1 MPPVRSFMR
10 HFDRIP
16 PRAGPRAA
24 AQMLAL
30 CGGLAAGVAAAQP
43 NAAAAGAPLQ
53 LAASDDP
60 TLLDKSLAELMA
72 IEVVSASRHRVALSD
87 TGAAVFVIT
96 QEDIVRSGAR
106 VLPEVLRLAPGVDVA
121 RLSSGRWAIGVR
133 GDTSRFSGGL
143 QVLLDGRSIYS
154 PYFSSVFWDVEQV
167 PLADIERIEI
177 VRGPAGAIW
186 GPNAVNGVINILTFS
201 ARDTLGTRAETLLAS
216 DGQRWLHLRHGA
228 ATPRDGDPYDGAWR
242 LSARA
247 SGTSSYRSADGRD
260 AHDENQNLNLTGRLD
275 QRLAHGDLGLQLQA
289 LQSSD
294 QDEWVLPSTRAPA
307 FHDAAGVK
315 LKFRRLMASSVLTHR
330 LAEQNRLQ
338 LQASIAQEQA
348 ELSGVLNT
356 RNTTTELQLQQQ
368 LSPAGSRHALTYGA
382 GVRGYFDHTESGRY
396 GGLLPADREW
406 SEFRLFAHDRITLA
420 PVRLWLT
427 TRLLLDHNRYTGW
440 QPQPS
445 IDLAWR
451 LSPLQSLWGS
461 LAHSSRVPGRSF
473 QDAQFSLFNQ
483 PVLLPGTSEP
493 QPVSVTTRSLQPLS
507 TQVTALQ
514 LGSRWRFGERLSLDL
529 TAFTQRHRD
538 LGRFE
543 VPYPAAAANA
553 AAANAPLYVD
563 WIGTSARSSGLE
575 LAADWRIRPGL
586 RSQLALS
593 TLHVSSAQR
602 PELEPSTLARSPHAL
617 ASWRLSWD
625 LAPRVYLDGWLRYSA
640 SRPAFRP
647 GELPV
652 RARTALDL
660 NLRWRASPLL
670 TLSLGGY
677 NLGAGRRLEASNLNG
692 FVLTTPVLIEPAVA
706 LRASIRY

>member
-1 MPPVRSFMR
+1 MR
-10 HFDRIP
+10 RFHRLRTVCGC
-16 PRAGPRAA
+16 PRVVFH
-24 AQMLAL
+24 AL
-30 CGGLAAGVAAAQP
+30 VLSGVLAAGAAAAQP
-43 NAAAAGAPLQ
+43 NAAAAGAPRQ

-72 IEVVSASRHRVALSD
+72 IEVVSASRQRVALSD
-87 TGAAVFVIT
+87 SGAAVFVIT

-121 RLSSGRWAIGVR
+121 RLSSGRWAVGVR

-154 PYFSSVFWDVEQV
+154 PYFSGVFWDVEQV

-201 ARDTLGTRAETLLAS
+201 ARDTLGTRAEALLGS

-228 ATPRDGDPYDGAWR
+228 ASARDGDPYDSAWR

-275 QRLAHGDLGLQLQA
+275 QRLAHGDLSVQLQA

-294 QDEWVLPSTRAPA
+294 QDEWILPSTRAPA
-307 FHDAAGVK
+307 FNDTAGVK
-315 LKFRRLMASSVLTHR
+315 LKFRRLLASSVLTHR
-330 LAEQNRLQ
+330 LAEHNQLQ
-338 LQASIAQEQA
+338 LHASIVHEQA
-348 ELSGVLNT
+348 DLSGVLNT

-368 LSPAGSRHALTYGA
+368 FSPRQSLHALTYGA
-382 GVRGYFDHTESGRY
+382 GVRGYFDHTEGGRY
-396 GGLLPADREW
+396 GGLLPADRQW

-420 PVRLWLT
+420 PNRLWLT
-427 TRLLLDHNRYTGW
+427 TGLLLDHNRYTGW

-451 LSPLQSLWGS
+451 LSPVQSLWGS
-461 LAHSSRVPGRSF
+461 LARSSRVPGRGF
-473 QDAQFSLFNQ
+473 QDAQFSLLNQ
-483 PVLLPGTSEP
+483 PVLLPGASEP
-493 QPVSVTTRSLQPLS
+493 QPVPVTTRSLQPLS

-529 TAFTQRHRD
+529 TAFTQRYRD

-543 VPYPAAAANA
+543 VPDPTAAADA

-625 LAPRVYLDGWLRYSA
+625 LAPRAYLDSWLRYSA

-647 GELPV
+647 GELSVP
-652 RARTALDL
+652 ARTALDL
-660 NLRWRASPLL
+660 NLRWRASPQL
-670 TLSLGGY
+670 TLSLGAY
-677 NLGAGRRLEASNLNG
+677 NLGAGRRLEASNVNG